1 MAAFAHEIKL
11 FNKWSTEEVKVT
23 DVSLLDYIPVRGK
36 HAVFVPHTAGRY
48 QKKAFRKSQ
57 CPIVERLANSLMMHG
72 RNTGKKL
79 YVIVLRNRRC
89 VEDVPTSQS
98 KSLVFVDV

>member
-79 YVIVLRNRRC
+79 YVLLYL
-89 VEDVPTSQS
+89 
-98 KSLVFVDV
+98 LVHIDS